1 MAQITL
7 RAARINAGYTQK
19 EAAGLLGI
27 SKTTLV
33 KWEQG
38 RTFPDVSA
46 VEKICNLYHAHYED
60 ICFLPTSSL

>member
-1 MAQITL
+1 MSQITL
-7 RAARINAGYTQK
+7 RAARINAGFTQK
-19 EAAGLLGI
+19 EAADMLGI

-38 RTFPDVSA
+38 RTFPDAIA
-46 VEKICNLYHAHYED
+46 VNKICTLYRTHYDD